1 MRSCVSQVNICMLI
15 ELMSIYKVQSQLK
28 SKRYLFNMSKFSF
41 SRLGI
46 NNLIIYLCLI
56 LL

>member
-15 ELMSIYKVQSQLK
+15 ELMSIYKVQSRLK

-46 NNLIIYLCLI
+46 NNLIINLCLI